1 MNRFQVARAA
11 LRQKAPS
18 PLGALLRGLVAGA
31 IGAGVQSVF
40 FKATR
45 RWTPQ
50 PTRLPKELQKPEAEA
65 QEESALQTLAR
76 RTADGLMQRGPI
88 SPETKSAAASAVHYG
103 FGAAWGGLYA
113 LCRESFPTSPV
124 LFGLGVWMASDNL
137 LLPAFRLA
145 AWPQHYSLKEHHYA
159 IQAHLAYGLSTAAAY
174 AVLRDLG
181 PVPVSTVPAMLALQ
195 AWAWLL
201 RTPPARLLQ
210 RTQPW
215 TQRFLHGTLVQKA
228 ALA

>member
-1 MNRFQVARAA
+1 MKRIRIARAA
-11 LRQKAPS
+11 LQRKAPS
-18 PLGALLRGLVAGA
+18 PLGALLRGLAAGA
-31 IGAGVQSVF
+31 LGAGVQSVF

-45 RWTPQ
+45 RWAPE
-50 PTRLPKELQKPEAEA
+50 PTRLPRELQKPEPEA
-65 QEESALQTLAR
+65 QGESSLETIAR
-76 RTADGLMQRGPI
+76 RTVDGMMQRGPLA
-88 SPETKSAAASAVHYG
+88 PETKSAVGSAVHYG

-113 LCRESFPTSPV
+113 LCRESFRTSPV

-137 LLPAFRLA
+137 LLPAFRVA

-159 IQAHLAYGLSTAAAY
+159 LQAHLAYGLSTAAAY

-181 PVPVSTVPAMLALQ
+181 PLPVSAVPTMLALQ

-201 RTPPARLLQ
+201 RTPPARLLR

-215 TQRFLHGTLVQKA
+215 AQRFLHGTLVQKA